1 MAETKTEEQL
11 TVILPDQACPAA
23 RGLKVKVC
31 LEHGFL
37 HIVPEGYGEPDAAD
51 GDGAPVFLEVY
62 EGRLRVIVTPDINE
76 ENNRRIIDLE
86 GARESLRTPLEQ

>member
-1 MAETKTEEQL
+1 MESPTPRTET
-11 TVILPDQACPAA
+11 
-23 RGLKVKVC
+23 G
-31 LEHGFL
+31 
-37 HIVPEGYGEPDAAD
+37 
-51 GDGAPVFLEVY
+51 PVFLEVY